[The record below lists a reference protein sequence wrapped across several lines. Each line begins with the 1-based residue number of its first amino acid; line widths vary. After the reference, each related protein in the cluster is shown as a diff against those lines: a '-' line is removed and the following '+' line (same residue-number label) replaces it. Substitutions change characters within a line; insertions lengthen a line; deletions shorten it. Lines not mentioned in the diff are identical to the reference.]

1 MSSEQEIRSQ
11 IAQFQAIL
19 SGEEDLTEA
28 EKNQVESA
36 IQALNQE
43 LGALRRTTTSPVCGL
58 NVTFEHETQLLS
70 NFTGWR
76 PSDGHNF

>member
-28 EKNQVESA
+28 ERNQVESA

-43 LGALRRTTTSPVCGL
+43 LGALRRTTTSPVCG
-58 NVTFEHETQLLS
+58 T
-70 NFTGWR
+70 
-76 PSDGHNF
+76 